1 MSFDLGAYSNFG
13 ALTFNPT
20 TSGGT
25 ATIGSTLTVSTLIA
39 NIVDASTIN
48 TSTLNAYDVNT
59 NLANAVSINT
69 STISTTFIT
78 LQGLPMYY
86 SYTSTYLLTNS
97 NPFSL
102 DLPFAYSN
110 QGYSVI
116 AQYEA
121 EPSALTAA
129 QLYPVLCSTTGVS
142 TFVIW
147 SLNPVTI
154 PTPPYVIKYITCG
167 TLPSVF

>member
-20 TSGGT
+20 TSGG
-25 ATIGSTLTVSTLIA
+25 ATIGSTLSVSTLNA
-39 NIVDASTIN
+39 YGVNATTIN
-48 TSTLNAYDVNT
+48 TSTLNTYIVDT
-59 NLANAVSINT
+59 NLVDAVSIKT
-69 STISTTFIT
+69 STISTAFIT

-86 SYTSTYLLTNS
+86 SYTSTYLLANS
-97 NPFSL
+97 NPFSI

-110 QGYSVI
+110 QGYSAI
-116 AQYEA
+116 AQYES

-147 SLNPVTI
+147 SLNPVTP

-167 TLPSVF
+167 TLPTVF